1 MDWNDMLSVPNMTL
15 ILDKFFFPRW
25 LQTLAVWLNHNPNYA
40 QVTEWYSGWKRML
53 SDDLLNQPSIKE
65 NFHKALEMMNRAVN
79 IASQPG
85 AKESISY
92 LKNIEANGLT
102 APPPPPPR
110 VETFAEAVRTASKI
124 PQGFKDLVMKRCEER
139 GIIFVPMANKY
150 HEAKQVY
157 RIGSN
162 GVQCYIDRNVIF
174 YSQNNSTWLP
184 TSLNR
189 LLDLA

>member
-1 MDWNDMLSVPNMTL
+1 MEWNDMLSVGNMTL

-25 LQTLAVWLNHNPNYA
+25 LQTLAVWLNHNPNYT

-53 SDDLLNQPSIKE
+53 PEELLSQPTIKD

-79 IASQPG
+79 IGQQPG

-92 LKNIEANGLT
+92 LTNIETNAQ
-102 APPPPPPR
+102 PPPPPPR
-110 VETFAEAVRTASKI
+110 VESIAEAVRSASKI
-124 PQGFKDLVMKRCEER
+124 PQGFKDLVTKRCEER
-139 GIIFVPMANKY
+139 GILFVPIPNKF

-157 RIGSN
+157 RIGAN
-162 GVQCYIDRNVIF
+162 GVQCYIDRNVVF
-174 YSQNNSTWLP
+174 YSQNNSSWIP

-189 LLDLA
+189 LLDMA